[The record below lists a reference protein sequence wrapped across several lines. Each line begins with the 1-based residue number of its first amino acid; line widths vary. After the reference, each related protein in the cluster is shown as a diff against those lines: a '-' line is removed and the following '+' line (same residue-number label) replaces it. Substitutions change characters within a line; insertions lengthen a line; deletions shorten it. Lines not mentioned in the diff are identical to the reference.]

1 MEIVGMVRGLDV
13 APEELAAF
21 IKRSVALKPGR
32 LILWKARITNMK
44 NLNMK
49 RSKRLTG
56 MVCMM
61 LSIFLLTMPLLG
73 MAAAQDVSGNDAP
86 AAFVIRNA
94 LWKLPIRNARCVR
107 KMPMPA
113 KGKRQSRTR
122 CPVFARRNAP
132 RAITIPSA
140 PPALPI
146 WICVPLPRQEN
157 RQLVSARFCAE
168 GAVNPD
174 CAVCQSDRA
183 QCIGKA
189 PDTSTEP
196 EQPTEPDTPTE
207 PEPPAEPEK
216 CNLHR

>member
-1 MEIVGMVRGLDV
+1 
-13 APEELAAF
+13 
-21 IKRSVALKPGR
+21 
-32 LILWKARITNMK
+32 MK

-86 AAFVIRNA
+86 ACICDTKCSVETPNQECPVCKENA
-94 LWKLPIRNARCVR
+94 
-107 KMPMPA
+107 MPA
-113 KGKRQSRTR
+113 KGRRQSRTR
-122 CPVFARRNAP
+122 CLAFARRNAP

-157 RQLVSARFCAE
+157 RQLVSARFCARR
-168 GAVNPD
+168 V
-174 CAVCQSDRA
+174 R
-183 QCIGKA
+183 
-189 PDTSTEP
+189 
-196 EQPTEPDTPTE
+196 
-207 PEPPAEPEK
+207 
-216 CNLHR
+216 

>member
-1 MEIVGMVRGLDV
+1 
-13 APEELAAF
+13 
-21 IKRSVALKPGR
+21 
-32 LILWKARITNMK
+32 MK

-86 AAFVIRNA
+86 ACICDTKCSVETPN
-94 LWKLPIRNARCVR
+94 
-107 KMPMPA
+107 
-113 KGKRQSRTR
+113 QE
-122 CPVFARRNAP
+122 CPVCKENADACKGQAAEPNTLPCFARRNAP

-157 RQLVSARFCAE
+157 RQLVSARFCARR
-168 GAVNPD
+168 V
-174 CAVCQSDRA
+174 R
-183 QCIGKA
+183 
-189 PDTSTEP
+189 
-196 EQPTEPDTPTE
+196 
-207 PEPPAEPEK
+207 
-216 CNLHR
+216 

>member
-1 MEIVGMVRGLDV
+1 
-13 APEELAAF
+13 
-21 IKRSVALKPGR
+21 
-32 LILWKARITNMK
+32 MK

-86 AAFVIRNA
+86 ACICDTKCSVETPNQECPVCKENA
-94 LWKLPIRNARCVR
+94 DAC
-107 KMPMPA
+107 

-157 RQLVSARFCAE
+157 RHLVSARFCA
-168 GAVNPD
+168 
-174 CAVCQSDRA
+174 R
-183 QCIGKA
+183 
-189 PDTSTEP
+189 
-196 EQPTEPDTPTE
+196 
-207 PEPPAEPEK
+207 
-216 CNLHR
+216 RMR